1 MTQGEDRFREV
12 VPDLHDQGDTYLLDK
27 THWPVGLDDLDLDDS
42 LYTTEAT
49 AYALMQKLELGRRN
63 ETHAIANWLLK
74 KRQLGGGFQSTQVTK
89 WKLGVE
95 GSRVEG
101 WVASQGADT
110 TGPLGGAVHGAGTHR
125 VGERGPNVLSLVLI
139 QHTPTHPPCP
149 NTQTTVVAIEA
160 LTRFRE
166 AVPFEGVQDLHIQIK
181 SSKKALHVEWVIDEK
196 NAYQLRSAKVW
207 SSGADRKST
216 RKWHWR

>member
-1 MTQGEDRFREV
+1 MTRGT
-12 VPDLHDQGDTYLLDK
+12 HLLDK

-42 LYTTEAT
+42 LYTIEAT

-74 KRQLGGGFQSTQVTK
+74 KRQLGGGFKSTQVTGR
-89 WKLGVE
+89 KLGVE

-101 WVASQGADT
+101 WVASRGADT
-110 TGPLGGAVHGAGTHR
+110 TGPWEELSMVLVPTDWGGQSAVPGAD
-125 VGERGPNVLSLVLI
+125 
-139 QHTPTHPPCP
+139 PTHTHHPRP

-160 LTRFRE
+160 LTRFRD
-166 AVPFEGVQDLHIQIK
+166 AVPFDGVQDLQIQIK
-181 SSKKALHVEWVIDEK
+181 SSKRAMHVEWVIDEK

-207 SSGADRKST
+207 NSGADRKST
-216 RKWHWR
+216 QKWHWR